1 MLIDGHGREV
11 NYLRISVTQRCNF
24 RCKYCMP
31 ENMYI
36 HEDKNKLLTYE
47 ELYEFCKVLIDDGVN
62 KIRITGGEPLLRKDL
77 HKFIGMLSSYKS
89 GLDLALTTNGY
100 YLPKLAKPLAD
111 AGLKRLNIS
120 LDTLNKNKAQMIAKR
135 DVLDTVLLG
144 IKEAKSVGLGIKLN
158 CVALKGVND
167 NEILDLLD
175 FAKNEGFVIRFIE
188 YMQND
193 HANKTLRGLRSD
205 EIQDIIKTKY
215 NFIPLGKKVSSPAQG
230 YMLEDGYEFGI
241 INPHK
246 HDFCE
251 SCNRIRLDANG
262 LLIPCL
268 YFEDG
273 QNIKKALADNDIKK
287 ACEILKDVLKNKPEK
302 NKWGVEEGSSRA
314 FYEIGG

>member
-1 MLIDGHGREV
+1 MLKDGFNREV

-31 ENMYI
+31 EGMYI
-36 HEDKNKLLTYE
+36 HEDKNKLLSYE
-47 ELYEFCKVLIDDGVN
+47 ELYAFCKVLIDEGVN

-77 HKFIGMLSSYKS
+77 HKFIAMLNSYKS

-100 YLPKLAKPLAD
+100 YLQKLAKPLKD

-120 LDTLNKNKAQMIAKR
+120 LDTLNQNKAHMIAKK
-135 DVLDTVLLG
+135 DVLNEVLKG
-144 IKEAKSVGLGIKLN
+144 IQTAKKVGLGIKLN

-167 NEILDLLD
+167 GEILDLLEY
-175 FAKNEGFVIRFIE
+175 AKHQNFVIRFIE
-188 YMQND
+188 FMQNSS
-193 HANKTLRGLRSD
+193 ANKSLVGLRSE
-205 EIQDIIKTKY
+205 EIQNIIKTKY
-215 NFIPLGKKVSSPAQG
+215 NFSSIGKNPTSPAEHFR
-230 YMLEDGYEFGI
+230 LDDGYTFGI

-251 SCNRIRLDANG
+251 NCNRIRLDATG

-273 QNIKKALADNDIKK
+273 QNIKQALANKDIDK
-287 ACEILKDVLKNKPEK
+287 ATEILRNVLQNKPEK
-302 NKWGVEEGSSRA
+302 NKWGEEESSSRA